1 MTPTKPDNLE
11 KARAAWGEQPPEW
24 IIALAEACNAENQRL
39 VGKRIGYSGPTVSQV
54 LSRSYEKGDMA
65 RFETVV
71 RGALMS
77 ETVRCPVLQE
87 IGRDVCLGWQK
98 RPFSTAS
105 ANAVRMYQGCRSGC
119 PHSRLAP
126 TQSREEGDRT

>member
-1 MTPTKPDNLE
+1 MSAARKLDNLE
-11 KARAAWGEQPPEW
+11 KARAAWGEQIPDW
-24 IIALAEACNAENQRL
+24 VVTLAEACNAETQAAI
-39 VGKRIGYSGPTVSQV
+39 GKRLAYSGSTVSQV
-54 LSRSYEKGDMA
+54 LSNTYQNGDLA
-65 RFETVV
+65 RVEAVV

-77 ETVRCPVLQE
+77 ETVLCPAMNTG

-119 PHSRLAP
+119 PNSRIAP
-126 TQSREEGDRT
+126 ARNSGDQK